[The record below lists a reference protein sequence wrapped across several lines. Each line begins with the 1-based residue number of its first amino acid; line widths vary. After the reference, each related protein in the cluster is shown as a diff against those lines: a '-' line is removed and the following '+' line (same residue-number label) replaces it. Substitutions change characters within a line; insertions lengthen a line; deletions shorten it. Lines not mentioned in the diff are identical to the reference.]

1 MNLRTRNDMKKTV
14 VFTILIVLAG
24 FLFPACSNTNSTGP
38 DTPVSGEPFSFAF
51 MTDIHLNFGEN
62 GSFEGFELAIAKAE
76 HLGVDLILTG
86 GDNVDADAVGDDE
99 QTARKM
105 YERFKEIIDNSGTE
119 IKVTIGNHDRFWHM
133 EGSRE
138 IHGAG
143 LFIEYFGDTWF
154 DYDYNG
160 VHFIH
165 LNTSEVCE
173 GQYCV
178 SPAQE
183 EWLRNVLNGL
193 DESKPIVLVV
203 HVPFLSFY
211 YPVVDGYYTDTD
223 IFNNFREIW
232 SMFDN
237 HNLELVLQGHMHLY
251 EDLYVYDTQFLT
263 GGAVSAGWW
272 RGPFYRTPE
281 GFVLVEW
288 DGSEFSWEYI
298 DYGWEAW

>member
-1 MNLRTRNDMKKTV
+1 MRIKNIFSYIIPAL
-14 VFTILIVLAG
+14 LAG
-24 FLFPACSNTNSTGP
+24 MFFPACNDTNNLDQDS
-38 DTPVSGEPFSFAF
+38 PVLGEPFSFAF
-51 MTDIHLNFGEN
+51 MTDLHLNFRDN
-62 GSFEGFELAIAKAE
+62 GSFEGFQQAIAKADE
-76 HLGVDLILTG
+76 LGVDFIITG
-86 GDNVDADAVGDDE
+86 GDNVDADYVGDDE

-105 YERFKEIIDNSGTE
+105 YERFKEIIDKSGVD
-119 IKVTIGNHDRFWHM
+119 INVTIGNHDRFWHM

-143 LFIEYFGDTWF
+143 LFNEYFGDTWF

-165 LNTSEVCE
+165 LNSSEVCE

-183 EWLRNVLNGL
+183 DWLKGVLEGI
-193 DESKPIVLVV
+193 DGDKPVV
-203 HVPFLSFY
+203 VVAHVPFLSFY
-211 YPVVDGYYTDTD
+211 YPVVEGHYTDTD
-223 IFNNFREIW
+223 IFRNFREVW
-232 SMFDN
+232 SMFDD

-263 GGAVSAGWW
+263 GGALSGNWW

-281 GFVLVEW
+281 GFILVEW